1 MKKFFYIIFFF
12 IIISNANADL
22 KIVYIDINEILT
34 NSKVGK
40 SITEYMTSLE
50 KNKIAEFD
58 QLEKKLK
65 NKDKEIIAKKNILN
79 EDELQNEINS
89 LKKDITKYRNDKKNF
104 IDELNKKKLG
114 YTKIVLNKLN
124 SIISKYVEEN
134 SISIVFPKKSLV
146 VAKKDLDIT
155 SEVMD
160 LLNQS
165 LTKIDFTNEW
175 FEFIFYEKKKNI
187 FIWYFKNFENYKN

>member
-1 MKKFFYIIFFF
+1 MTAFFTIL
-12 IIISNANADL
+12 SNANADL

-79 EDELQNEINS
+79 DEELQNEINS
-89 LKKDITKYRNDKKNF
+89 LKKDITKYKNDKKNF

-124 SIISKYVEEN
+124 SIISKYVDEN

-165 LTKIDFTNEW
+165 LTKIDFTDE
-175 FEFIFYEKKKNI
+175 
-187 FIWYFKNFENYKN
+187 

>member
-40 SITEYMTSLE
+40 SIAEHMSSLE

-79 EDELQNEINS
+79 EDKLQNEINS

-124 SIISKYVEEN
+124 SIISKYVDEN

-165 LTKIDFTNEW
+165 LTKIDFTDE
-175 FEFIFYEKKKNI
+175 
-187 FIWYFKNFENYKN
+187 